1 MCRLQKPQPEAEA
14 AEAFDRLRPRLTRI
28 AYRMLGSVSEAE
40 DMVQEAYLR
49 WHATDRTTV
58 REPAAFLARTVTRLC
73 LDHLKSARA
82 RRESYVGMW
91 LPEPLVDAAAP
102 GADESD
108 PEELSLVLMMA
119 LERLSPL
126 ERAAFLLHDVFDLP
140 FEEVAMAI
148 GRDPAACRQL
158 ASRARAHVRA
168 ERPRFPLNE
177 KQSEDIARAF
187 FAASFSGDVRS
198 LQALLAKDVAIYA
211 DGGGRQTAFLN
222 PIRGMAKVVRAFVK
236 LAEKAGPQQPRLV
249 RVTTIDGL
257 PGYLAV
263 DRFGVFHSTALQV
276 VDGRIEAIF
285 TVRNPDKL
293 RHLEAVG
300 EG

>member
-1 MCRLQKPQPEAEA
+1 MQKPQPEVEGA

-49 WHATDRTTV
+49 WHGADRAAV

-91 LPEPLVDAAAP
+91 LPEPLVDDAP
-102 GADESD
+102 APDEGD
-108 PEELSLVLMMA
+108 PDELSLVLMMA

-140 FEEVAMAI
+140 FEEVSAAI
-148 GRDPAACRQL
+148 GRDPATCRQL
-158 ASRARAHVRA
+158 ASRARAHVRTD
-168 ERPRFPLNE
+168 RPRFRLDA
-177 KQSEDIARAF
+177 QQGEDIARAF
-187 FAASFSGDVRS
+187 FTAAYSGDVEG
-198 LQALLAKDVAIYA
+198 LQKLLAQEVVSYA
-211 DGGGRQTAFLN
+211 DGGGKRPAFPE
-222 PIRGMAKVVRAFVK
+222 PILGQEKVVRMFAM
-236 LAEKAGPQQPRLV
+236 LAEKGGPEPPRFI
-249 RVTTIDGL
+249 RFAMIDGL

-263 DRFGVFHSTALQV
+263 DRHGVFHTTALEV
-276 VDGRIEAIF
+276 MDGRIKAIF
-285 TVRNPDKL
+285 TMRNPDKL
-293 RHLEAVG
+293 RHLEAMG